1 MYLIFN
7 SLKNQWLGFV
17 LIFFM
22 TLFWVSSD
30 KEIKRL
36 EDKAKEM
43 QLVIKDLEEKD
54 HATALLIDSLSKQ
67 DTVLLTKIK
76 LIKEKEYE
84 TIRIIDSLPVSKL
97 QEYFADRYK
106 R

>member
-1 MYLIFN
+1 MYLILN

-22 TLFWVSSD
+22 VLFWVSSD
-30 KEIKRL
+30 NEMNRL
-36 EDKAKEM
+36 KAKEKEL

-54 HATALLIDSLSKQ
+54 HASALLIDSLSKV

-84 TIRIIDSLPVSKL
+84 TIRIIDSMHISQL
-97 QEYFADRYK
+97 QQYFTDRYK